1 MAGLVNM
8 TRSVASSNVRANGF
22 DINILDELGLN
33 REEAIFKSRTQAL
46 TDPTQYAADREAMF
60 AAMKTEVAKS
70 YAETKG
76 ALAKSGLGMA
86 DVQRLAINAANNTY
100 ATLNAILQ
108 TQFPSGS
115 TELNIQTEAKD
126 KFPGMVS
133 APTAPAAAP
142 RRRAAPRKKAAA
154 KKKK

>member
-8 TRSVASSNVRANGF
+8 TRSIASSSVRSGGF
-22 DINILDELGLN
+22 GDLNILDELGLN
-33 REEAIFKSRTQAL
+33 REEAVFRSRTQAL
-46 TDPTQYAADREAMF
+46 TNPTQYAADRESMF
-60 AAMKTEVAKS
+60 GSMKTEVAKS
-70 YAETKG
+70 YAETKT

-100 ATLNAILQ
+100 ATLNAVLQ
-108 TQFPSGS
+108 TRFPSGS
-115 TELNIQTEAKD
+115 TELNIQTEAKNA
-126 KFPGMVS
+126 FEGMVG
-133 APTAPAAAP
+133 APTAAAP